1 MDNVKRLLKPNGGHF
16 IQDRKTEII
25 LGIILFLVGALLLY
39 DAFDAR
45 GKKVPWPGGG
55 ILPW

>member
-1 MDNVKRLLKPNGGHF
+1 VDNVKRAIKPRGHF

-25 LGIILFLVGALLLY
+25 LGIVLFMAGALLLF

-45 GKKVPWPGGG
+45 GKKMPWPMGAVA
-55 ILPW
+55 PW

>member
-1 MDNVKRLLKPNGGHF
+1 MPKNYRYVKSQKLEAALGVLF
-16 IQDRKTEII
+16 FI
-25 LGIILFLVGALLLY
+25 LGGLLIY

-45 GKKVPWPGGG
+45 GKKLPWPIGG

>member
-1 MDNVKRLLKPNGGHF
+1 MDNVKRAIKPRGHF

-25 LGIILFLVGALLLY
+25 LGIVLFMAGALLLF

-45 GKKVPWPGGG
+45 GKKMPWPMGAVA
-55 ILPW
+55 PW